1 MDRGASMP
9 MRTEPPTSSMTWTT
23 MSSPTMTRSP
33 GLRVM
38 MSMFSGSSLDSGSHG
53 PFATKIGART
63 LVLKADS
70 SAPARTVTRTLAAAS
85 PTWRGNPSH
94 RLTDGHVGHAAPVNR
109 ARHGLVSFW
118 RKAYEDNLTGLAAM
132 VAYNLLLSVFP
143 LALVALF
150 VAGRLVRSAEL
161 QLSVLADLQKVFPSA
176 AESTLTAGVRRLE
189 QTSTTVGII
198 AVATSAWVAAS
209 FWGALDTA
217 FCRIYHRPC
226 RTWVRQKLFALGM
239 LVVVLLFFGAT
250 VTVPTLQGLVAN
262 ASRDLPL
269 GLDRVSGIVGA
280 ISLAGGL
287 LLLFAVLCLT
297 YWRVPKGAI
306 PRRCIWP
313 GALGA
318 MVAMAVVDYAFPLYL
333 SHVST
338 LRVGSTLVFVLIV
351 LIWFYA
357 LAIILLSGAVVNE
370 LRFEHRDAAR

>member
-1 MDRGASMP
+1 MG
-9 MRTEPPTSSMTWTT
+9 
-23 MSSPTMTRSP
+23 
-33 GLRVM
+33 
-38 MSMFSGSSLDSGSHG
+38 
-53 PFATKIGART
+53 
-63 LVLKADS
+63 
-70 SAPARTVTRTLAAAS
+70 
-85 PTWRGNPSH
+85 
-94 RLTDGHVGHAAPVNR
+94 R
-109 ARHGLVSFW
+109 ARAAVANFW
-118 RKAYEDNLTGLAAM
+118 RKAYEDNLTGMASM
-132 VAYNLLLSVFP
+132 VAYNLLLSLFP
-143 LALVALF
+143 LALIALF
-150 VAGRLVRSAEL
+150 IAGQVLSSQEVETSVVHDLE
-161 QLSVLADLQKVFPSA
+161 QLFPTA
-176 AESTLTAGVRRLE
+176 AESTLLSALRTLR
-189 QTSTTVGII
+189 TSSTTVGL
-198 AVATSAWVAAS
+198 AALAASLWVGSS

-226 RTWVRQKLFALGM
+226 RSWVRQKLFAIGM

-269 GLDRVSGIVGA
+269 GLDRVSGLVGA

-287 LLLFAVLCLT
+287 VLLFAVLCVI
-297 YWRVPKGAI
+297 YWRVPKGPI
-306 PRRCIWP
+306 PWRCIWP

-318 MVAMAVVDYAFPLYL
+318 MAAMAVVDYAFPLYL

>member
-1 MDRGASMP
+1 
-9 MRTEPPTSSMTWTT
+9 
-23 MSSPTMTRSP
+23 
-33 GLRVM
+33 
-38 MSMFSGSSLDSGSHG
+38 
-53 PFATKIGART
+53 
-63 LVLKADS
+63 
-70 SAPARTVTRTLAAAS
+70 
-85 PTWRGNPSH
+85 
-94 RLTDGHVGHAAPVNR
+94 VGR
-109 ARHGLVSFW
+109 ARHAVARFW
-118 RKAYEDNLTGLAAM
+118 RKAYEDNLTGMASM
-132 VAYNLLLSVFP
+132 VAYNLLLSLFP
-143 LALVALF
+143 LALIALF
-150 VAGRLVRSAEL
+150 IAGQVLSSQEVETSVVHDLE
-161 QLSVLADLQKVFPSA
+161 QLFPTA
-176 AESTLTAGVRRLE
+176 AESTLLNALRTLR
-189 QTSTTVGII
+189 TSSTTVGL
-198 AVATSAWVAAS
+198 AALAASLWVGSS

-226 RTWVRQKLFALGM
+226 RSWVRQKLFAIGM

-269 GLDRVSGIVGA
+269 GLDRVSGLVGA

-287 LLLFAVLCLT
+287 LLLFLVLCLI
-297 YWRVPKGAI
+297 YWRVPKGPI
-306 PRRCIWP
+306 PWRCIWP

-318 MVAMAVVDYAFPLYL
+318 MAAMAVVDYAFPLYL